1 MINYFIFIKAQ
12 ILLWFATKQ
21 AERAYRGEY
30 KIGRCRD
37 GSPQYMRPNVRYY
50 IMPDE
55 NDKLICM
62 NRQEF
67 HKLRLKKQMSQEVLV
82 KHLNKECFYY
92 TPHAYGRF
100 PISEREKQEKI
111 DMYVDYCLQLRKKKK
126 EKKKR
131 DREYVRQ
138 VKKALYASKN
148 APMRHY

>member
-12 ILLWFATKQ
+12 IMLWFASRQ
-21 AERAYRGEY
+21 ADKAYRGQY
-30 KIGRCRD
+30 KIGRYRD

-82 KHLNKECFYY
+82 KHLNKECFYF

-100 PISEREKQEKI
+100 PISAEEKQRKI
-111 DMYVDYCLQLRKKKK
+111 NMYVDYCRQLRKKKK
-126 EKKKR
+126 EQSQYTK
-131 DREYVRQ
+131 Q